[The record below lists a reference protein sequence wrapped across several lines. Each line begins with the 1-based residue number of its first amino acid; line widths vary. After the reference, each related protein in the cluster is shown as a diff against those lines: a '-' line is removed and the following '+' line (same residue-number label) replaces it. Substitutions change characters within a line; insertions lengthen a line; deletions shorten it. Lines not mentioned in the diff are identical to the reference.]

1 MLYKEELIRV
11 YEEAIAVARFEAKI
25 EARMKVAL
33 SMLESEMS
41 YEEIEKFTGMNREE
55 IEYEIERTMDWD
67 TEWDSD
73 WRTEQDFILG
83 NKIQGQA
90 RKTIA
95 EVAREATPKPAEL
108 PIINLGLEIRL
119 KEWRAKHYKALNI
132 PAYRVIPNKT
142 LTEIA
147 TKIPRTR
154 EELMAISGFGETR
167 WEKFGEEILAITSEF

>member
-55 IEYEIERTMDWD
+55 IEFEIERTMDWD

-83 NKIQGQA
+83 NKIQGQS

-108 PIINLGLEIRL
+108 PIVNFGLEMRL
-119 KEWRAKHYKALNI
+119 KEWRSKHYKALKI
-132 PAYRVIPNKT
+132 PAYMVIPNKT

-147 TKIPRTR
+147 TKIPQTR
-154 EELMAISGFGETR
+154 EELMAISGFGEAR